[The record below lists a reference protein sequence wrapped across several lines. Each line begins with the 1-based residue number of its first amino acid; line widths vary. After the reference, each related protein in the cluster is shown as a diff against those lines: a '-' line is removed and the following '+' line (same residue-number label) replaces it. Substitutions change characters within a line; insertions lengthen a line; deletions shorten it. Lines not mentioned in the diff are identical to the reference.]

1 MFPTVIGHDAIKK
14 KLGALLARG
23 SAGTF
28 LFYGPPS
35 VGKRTTAFELAKAI
49 LCNNRPMFGDC
60 SCRSCLKFYSG
71 HPDFLCIG
79 QHEKIK
85 VEDVDAILD
94 FTSLS
99 PLLSNE
105 KVIVIDNAQDITWEA
120 ANRLLKVLEEPP
132 PKVSFFLIT
141 RDINALIPTILSRC
155 IKYEFGVLSREDLTN
170 IIWKKLG
177 FDLPQAQVL
186 GWLASDSSFDVFAKA
201 GHYLKY
207 RNLAYEFLAGVKNKD
222 LSDLLDFVDKV
233 DRQDLGIFADML
245 VIVLTDLLL
254 LYNKIKAIT
263 NVDLIE
269 PLEKLAFTFKDR
281 ALVACVA
288 TFSQAKK
295 DAYLNVNLNMVL
307 KNTII
312 KTHPLF
318 IS

>member
-1 MFPTVIGHDAIKK
+1 MLSSVIGHENVKG
-14 KLGALLARG
+14 KLSSLLARG
-23 SAGTF
+23 SAGTY

-35 VGKRTTAFELAKAI
+35 VGKRTMAFELAKAI

-60 SCRSCLKFYSG
+60 SCRSCLKFYTG

-85 VEDVDAILD
+85 VEDVDSVLD

-99 PLLSNE
+99 SLLSNE
-105 KVIVIDNAQDITWEA
+105 KVIVVDNAQDITWEA

-132 PKVSFFLIT
+132 PKVSFFLVT
-141 RDINALIPTILSRC
+141 QDINALIPTILSRC

-207 RNLAYEFLAGVKNKD
+207 RNMAYDFFAGIKTRDV
-222 LSDLLDFVDKV
+222 SDSLDFVDKV
-233 DRQDLGIFADML
+233 DRSDLSIFADML
-245 VIVLTDLLL
+245 VIILTDLLL
-254 LYNKIKAIT
+254 LHNKIKAIT

-269 PLEKLAFTFKDR
+269 PLEKLAPTFKDR

-288 TFSQAKK
+288 TFSQVKK
-295 DAYLNVNLNMVL
+295 DSYLNVNLNMVL
-307 KNTII
+307 KSTII
-312 KTHPLF
+312 KTHPFF
-318 IS
+318 IG

>member
-1 MFPTVIGHDAIKK
+1 MFSSVIGHKVIKE
-14 KLGALLARG
+14 KLGDLLTRG
-23 SAGTF
+23 SAGTY

-35 VGKRTTAFELAKAI
+35 VGKRTMAFELAKAI
-49 LCNNRPMFGDC
+49 LCLNKIDMEC
-60 SCRSCLKFYSG
+60 TCKSCKKFYSG

-79 QHEKIK
+79 QHETIK
-85 VEDVDAILD
+85 VSDVDSILD

-99 PLLSNE
+99 SLLSNE

-141 RDINALIPTILSRC
+141 PDPNALIPTILSRC
-155 IKYEFGVLSREDLTN
+155 IKYEFGALSREDLTN

-207 RNLAYEFLAGVKNKD
+207 RNLAYEFLAGIKTRD
-222 LSDLLDFVDKV
+222 LSDSLDFVDKV
-233 DRQDLGIFADML
+233 DRPDLGIFADML
-245 VIVLTDLLL
+245 VIVITDLLL
-254 LYNKIKAIT
+254 LYNRIKAIT

-269 PLEKLAFTFKDR
+269 PLEKLALTFKDR
-281 ALVACVA
+281 ALVASMA
-288 TFSQAKK
+288 TFSQVKK
-295 DAYLNVNLNMVL
+295 DIYLNVNLNMVL
-307 KNTII
+307 KSTII
-312 KTHPLF
+312 KTYPLF
-318 IS
+318 IG